1 MTFKK
6 SNKRRIFLDYASTT
20 PLDLKVRRVMEPY
33 FTNNFGNP
41 SSLYDE
47 GMSAKRA
54 VGDARSTI
62 AKILHA
68 RSEEII
74 FTGSGTEAD
83 NLALLGV
90 YNYFRTH
97 IQKPHI
103 ITTTIEHPAILE
115 TCRYIESVGG
125 EVTYVGVS
133 ENGIV
138 SSRKIKEAIKEN
150 TVLVS
155 VMYANNEIGT
165 IEPIREIA
173 KMIHAHKKES
183 RKTFPYFHT
192 DAAQAANYLD
202 LNIEIMRVDL
212 MTLDGSKIYGPKGV
226 GVLYAKKGLELRPY
240 IHGGGQ
246 ERGLRSGTENVPAI
260 VGIASAL
267 SLTQEMRE
275 KESARLVKLRD
286 FFIAEL
292 EKIPGLTVNGD
303 KNARLPNN
311 INICVRGLDA
321 EFAVIQLNEKGIACS
336 SVSACKNLSENSASY
351 VIEALGEKGKECST
365 SSLRL
370 TLGRYT
376 TKSDVE
382 YALKIIKKIVNT

>member
-1 MTFKK
+1 
-6 SNKRRIFLDYASTT
+6 
-20 PLDLKVRRVMEPY
+20 
-33 FTNNFGNP
+33 
-41 SSLYDE
+41 
-47 GMSAKRA
+47 
-54 VGDARSTI
+54 
-62 AKILHA
+62 
-68 RSEEII
+68 
-74 FTGSGTEAD
+74 
-83 NLALLGV
+83 
-90 YNYFRTH
+90 
-97 IQKPHI
+97 
-103 ITTTIEHPAILE
+103 
-115 TCRYIESVGG
+115 
-125 EVTYVGVS
+125 
-133 ENGIV
+133 
-138 SSRKIKEAIKEN
+138 
-150 TVLVS
+150 
-155 VMYANNEIGT
+155 
-165 IEPIREIA
+165 
-173 KMIHAHKKES
+173 
-183 RKTFPYFHT
+183 
-192 DAAQAANYLD
+192 
-202 LNIEIMRVDL
+202 
-212 MTLDGSKIYGPKGV
+212 
-226 GVLYAKKGLELRPY
+226 
-240 IHGGGQ
+240 
-246 ERGLRSGTENVPAI
+246 VPAI